1 MQKSPSDGGRR
12 VCNQNNKNGNDD
24 ASDSDI
30 SDIPINSRRPQIR
43 VNSLGWRVHD
53 YVVADSPELGKD
65 QLGKIVCFQIC
76 DLGEMAYVHFC
87 RRDRRYDAWFNCEE
101 IDLIGHNMRP
111 EKGIRI
117 QARDF
122 HGMHK
127 HTLKVRNIP
136 SITIGDVVMKCWYF
150 SPYPVYCHG
159 KHLFMC
165 GRCFRYFVDE
175 TAYQKHRARETIKPP
190 GREIYRK
197 GDLSVF
203 QIYGVEH
210 LVECQCLSLLCK
222 LFLDNKTLYYHDIEN
237 YAFYVLFR
245 MNDNGYE
252 LTAFFS
258 KHLRSATHNVLS
270 CIVVL
275 PVYQK
280 LGYGSVLI
288 SLAYEIAKRSDR
300 PGGPEEPLS
309 YLGELSF
316 YSFWRDEITRLLML
330 YGKRLQTVDAISRMT
345 GFSRTHVR
353 LTLQRF
359 NFITAEYEDGTLVW
373 NWHVVKR
380 LISEFIA
387 KGERNRIDPEY
398 LIWLPDDQWSEK
410 NTLEPDDE
418 LCPGQPE
425 EPQNEQNPC
434 EPPELRFTKSPY
446 MEYGRL
452 RMEDSE
458 SEVSSS

>member
-1 MQKSPSDGGRR
+1 MEGSPVEGDAQVSSE
-12 VCNQNNKNGNDD
+12 NDD
-24 ASDSDI
+24 NVNDDPSDSDV
-30 SDIPINSRRPQIR
+30 SDIPTQLRRANIR
-43 VNSLGWRVHD
+43 VNSLGWCVHD
-53 YVVADSPELGKD
+53 YVVADSPELGD
-65 QLGKIVCFQIC
+65 NQLGKIICFQVC
-76 DLGEMAYVHFC
+76 DWGEMAYVHFC
-87 RRDRRYDAWFNCEE
+87 RRDRRYDAWFNCED
-101 IDLIGHNMRP
+101 IDWIGHNMRP

-117 QARDF
+117 RARDF

-127 HTLKVRNIP
+127 HTMKVRNIP
-136 SITIGDVVMKCWYF
+136 SITIGDVLMKCWYF
-150 SPYPVYCHG
+150 SPYPIYCHG

-175 TAYQKHRARETIKPP
+175 GAYRKHIARETVKPP

-197 GDLSVF
+197 GDLSIF
-203 QIYGVEH
+203 QIYGVEY

-245 MNDNGYE
+245 MHERGYE

-309 YLGELSF
+309 YLGEMSF

-330 YGKRLQTVDAISRMT
+330 YGKRLVSVDLISRMT
-345 GFSRTHVR
+345 GFSRTHVK
-353 LTLQRF
+353 LTLDRF
-359 NFITAEYEDGTLVW
+359 RLITSESEDGHLTWDWPTVT
-373 NWHVVKR
+373 R
-380 LISEFIA
+380 LIGDYIA
-387 KGERNRIDPEY
+387 KGEKKRIDPSY
-398 LIWLPDDQWSEK
+398 LIWLPDDCWSEK
-410 NTLEPDDE
+410 HTFEPDDE
-418 LCPGQPE
+418 LCPGESDGNHQ
-425 EPQNEQNPC
+425 EPK
-434 EPPELRFTKSPY
+434 PPPAPTLRFTAPPP
-446 MEYGRL
+446 MEYGML
-452 RMEDSE
+452 RKASSDSDT
-458 SEVSSS
+458 S